1 MVYSN
6 PQSVKD
12 KATEK
17 TLSLIEERDHIF
29 VKGKYENRESKLT
42 VFCPNHQKIH
52 ETTFY
57 NYYRSRHGTPCCGDE
72 AKSKKLKDREYSQE
86 TLAKMKKAASGRPFR
101 GGKPRRWRETHAYR
115 SWRAKVLKAFN
126 NTCAITGL
134 KGDTHQLAV
143 HHLINAHLSLFLVYE
158 PLNGVVI
165 LKELHEL
172 FHNTYGYKHN
182 SVDQFIEFCEKC
194 FKNGTLSTPISSQAS
209 WEQEEGSETRVYDP
223 VRIMELQER
232 LKKIQPV
239 LIAKAEEKEAN
250 YNKPYT
256 NNIHRRSDVCYSHV
270 NLARVYSFFE
280 FL

>member
-12 KATEK
+12 KTTKK

-29 VKGKYENRESKLT
+29 VKGKYENRESKLI
-42 VFCPNHQKIH
+42 VFCPAHNKIH

-57 NYYRSRHGTPCCGDE
+57 NYNRSRHGLPCCGDE
-72 AKSKKLKDREYSQE
+72 SKSKKLKGREYSEE
-86 TLAKMKKAASGRPFR
+86 TLAKMRIASAGRPFR

-115 SWRAKVLKAFN
+115 SWRAKVLNSFN
-126 NTCAITGL
+126 NTCSITGL
-134 KGDTHQLAV
+134 KGKIHQLAV
-143 HHLINAHLSLFLVYE
+143 HHLINKHLSLFLVYE
-158 PLNGVVI
+158 PLNGIVI

-182 SVDQFIEFCEKC
+182 SVDQFIEFCEKL
-194 FKNGTLSTPISSQAS
+194 KNGTLFTSISSQAS

-232 LKKIQPV
+232 LKKIQSF
-239 LIAKAEEKEAN
+239 LIAKAEGNEAN
-250 YNKPYT
+250 YNFPNTK
-256 NNIHRRSDVCYSHV
+256 
-270 NLARVYSFFE
+270 
-280 FL
+280 